1 MDIKIAIYIEL
12 VELFEKNNHFLF
24 LVGGTVRDYLLNLPL
39 NDMDAVTDATP
50 EEMLKFLDNADET
63 FKKYGSIKV
72 RYRDIKFDITTLR
85 KEVGYTDFRHP
96 NTIEFTN
103 KLEEDVIRRDITING
118 LYMDKAL
125 NVIDLVNG
133 QHDIN
138 NKIIRLI
145 GDKEKRI
152 IEDPLRIL
160 RIFRFSIDL
169 DFQIEEETYFLIKRN
184 ILLTNNLN
192 IDKVKQ
198 EINKCHHKVQLLNLL
213 KLMNINIKM

>member
-50 EEMLKFLDNADET
+50 EEMVKFLDNADDT

-72 RYRDIKFDITTLR
+72 RYRNIKFDITTLR
-85 KEVGYTDFRHP
+85 KEVDYTDFRHP
-96 NTIEFTN
+96 NTIEFTD
-103 KLEEDVIRRDITING
+103 KLEEDVVRRDITINA

-133 QHDIN
+133 QQDIN

-152 IEDPLRIL
+152 IEDPLRII

-184 ILLTNNLN
+184 ILLINNLN

-198 EINKCHHKVQLLNLL
+198 EINKCHHQNELLNIL
-213 KLMNINIKM
+213 IFYNIKIC